1 MNTNTP
7 SNSTSRRRLLQNM
20 ALLAGAASLPAF
32 AQTGPRND
40 VDAAVQEVFGDRS
53 VTQGR
58 VTVALPRIAENGY
71 SVPTTLTVDSPMT
84 KDDHVT
90 RLVLF
95 SSRNPEVKIAEFR
108 FGPHAGRAQIASRI
122 RLAGTQKVRAVA
134 EMNDG
139 TLWSGEADTLV
150 TLAAC
155 VVM

>member
-1 MNTNTP
+1 MTTDTP
-7 SNSTSRRRLLQNM
+7 ANSTSRRRVLQNM
-20 ALLAGAASLPAF
+20 ALIAGATSLPAF

-53 VTQGR
+53 VTPGR

-71 SVPTTLTVDSPMT
+71 SVPTTLTVDSPMIA
-84 KDDHVT
+84 DDHVK

-95 SSRNPEVKIAEFR
+95 SSRNPEVKIAEYK
-108 FGPHAGRAQIASRI
+108 FGLHSGRAQIATRI